1 VTRLSPTGDK
11 LRLEPWKFG
20 SIGHGHSIK
29 LSRVPGKSTVWDY
42 NFESEF
48 QRADQSFP
56 QVIRWLDSLKR
67 DNRTGARALIERFLP
82 LDVPEEMLGHLMEG
96 LVSLCVRSPMNRRM
110 AVSVAEELRGGKIS
124 VRERDALIALNI
136 RYRQRAVAD
145 ALGTRGKFA
154 VIYSP
159 EREFIFGDGF
169 FHNLTSPAT
178 PPANPQ
184 MLVPLTPNISVLF
197 ARPSQFSTEP
207 RLSTLVVSREEAD
220 ILNHAVQVYAKEMI
234 FYRSEQPSVTEE
246 FRKGEHF
253 HYAGPDNSI
262 TNLIHNIPG
271 IPPRDRSLDFLF
283 QRARGVS
290 RKTHFSF

>member
-1 VTRLSPTGDK
+1 
-11 LRLEPWKFG
+11 
-20 SIGHGHSIK
+20 
-29 LSRVPGKSTVWDY
+29 VPGKSTVWDY

-67 DNRTGARALIERFLP
+67 DNRLAARALTERFLP
-82 LDVPEEMLGHLMEG
+82 LDIHEEMLEHLMEG
-96 LVSLCVRSPMNRRM
+96 LVSLCLRSPMNRRM
-110 AVSVAEELRGGKIS
+110 AVSLAEELRGGKIS

-145 ALGTRGKFA
+145 ALGTHGKFA

-169 FHNLTSPAT
+169 FHNLTSPAA
-178 PPANPQ
+178 PPTYPE

-197 ARPSQFSTEP
+197 ARPSQFSTKP
-207 RLSTLVVSREEAD
+207 RLSTLVVSTEEAD
-220 ILNHAVQVYAKEMI
+220 TLNHAVQVYSKEMI
-234 FYRSEQPSVTEE
+234 FYRSEQPAITEE

-253 HYAGPDNSI
+253 HYAGPDNPI
-262 TNLIHNIPG
+262 TNLMRGIPG
-271 IPPRDRSLDFLF
+271 IPPRDTSLDFLF
-283 QRARGVS
+283 RRIRGG
-290 RKTHFSF
+290 